1 MTTAYYLLHQFVNIQ
16 EYKDLIK
23 LRTLRTYIAHIL
35 IFFPISCFS
44 TGKISSLRIYNN
56 KEIKRIKMYNAT
68 NTPAA
73 SDTTSFKFLGFISD
87 NFVYSTL
94 DNKKTY
100 ILNKNSVDGIIL
112 E

>member
-1 MTTAYYLLHQFVNIQ
+1 
-16 EYKDLIK
+16 
-23 LRTLRTYIAHIL
+23 
-35 IFFPISCFS
+35 
-44 TGKISSLRIYNN
+44 
-56 KEIKRIKMYNAT
+56 MYNAT